1 MANVKGVLDKIVGY
15 FKKMDSGK
23 RKRLIV
29 LVSLI
34 FVVIIVVSVILNQK
48 TYTVLYSGME
58 RSDTAQ
64 VLSLLQEMG
73 VDAKTEGEDTVLVSG
88 NDADTIRMQLASQG
102 YPASGLN
109 YDIYKGASGLGVT
122 DSEKNIYYQYQ
133 QQENIRQTIKQMN
146 KVEDVVVNLDLG
158 EDSSFVLSDNNKEAT
173 ASVMLTLKKGTE
185 LEKAEVNAIAE
196 LVCKSISGLKPENVT
211 IVDSQMVLYSVGEKD
226 EVDNA
231 DTQLALQNNVKAQY
245 QQQIIDLL
253 SPVFGKE
260 NVITQVNVTLNFDKT
275 KSESIEYSA
284 PEGREEGRVTSMKE
298 LVEAIK
304 NDGTGGIPGIDSNG
318 NASQYLASLDTSDAV
333 YYDVSR
339 EVNYEIN
346 QTTTQI
352 EQAQGQ
358 VKDIS
363 VSVVLNSENTGNYAD
378 EVTQLVS
385 TATGAKPESVTV
397 KALPFTEADTSLPDE
412 MTTSLEVQQKIISD
426 AQSAETTRLI
436 ILVIGGIIVAIFLFS
451 IIKMLIP
458 KKEEEMQEA
467 EGFELIADEEIIPD
481 AELMS
486 EIDAKEIDFD
496 AKDDN
501 LSVLKD
507 YVNKNPESIA
517 NMLRN
522 WLNED

>member
-1 MANVKGVLDKIVGY
+1 MFSRKKILVVEDNIANRLTLCKILSQDYETLEAANGQEALDLLSRE
-15 FKKMDSGK
+15 DQD
-23 RKRLIV
+23 
-29 LVSLI
+29 VSLI
-34 FVVIIVVSVILNQK
+34 FLDIQMPVMDGYTFLQKLQTDRILSAIPVIVATQ
-48 TYTVLYSGME
+48 
-58 RSDTAQ
+58 SD
-64 VLSLLQEMG
+64 
-73 VDAKTEGEDTVLVSG
+73 GE
-88 NDADTIRMQLASQG
+88 
-102 YPASGLN
+102 
-109 YDIYKGASGLGVT
+109 
-122 DSEKNIYYQYQ
+122 E
-133 QQENIRQTIKQMN
+133 
-146 KVEDVVVNLDLG
+146 
-158 EDSSFVLSDNNKEAT
+158 
-173 ASVMLTLKKGTE
+173 
-185 LEKAEVNAIAE
+185 
-196 LVCKSISGLKPENVT
+196 
-211 IVDSQMVLYSVGEKD
+211 D

-260 NVITQVNVTLNFDKT
+260 NVIAQVNVTLNFDKT
-275 KSESIEYSA
+275 KSESIEYAA
-284 PEGREEGRVTSMKE
+284 PEGREEGLVTSMRE

-304 NDGTGGIPGIDSNG
+304 NDGAGGIPGIDSNG

-333 YYDVSR
+333 YYNVSR

-385 TATGAKPESVTV
+385 TATGAKPENITV
-397 KALPFTEADTSLPDE
+397 KALPFAEADTSLPE
-412 MTTSLEVQQKIISD
+412 MATSLEVQQKIISD

-467 EGFELIADEEIIPD
+467 EGFELIADEEIIPG
-481 AELMS
+481 AEPVS
-486 EIDAKEIDFD
+486 DIDAKEIDFE

-501 LSVLKD
+501 LAVLKD

>member
-1 MANVKGVLDKIVGY
+1 MANVKGILDKVIGY
-15 FKKMDSGK
+15 FKKMESGK

-34 FVVIIVVSVILNQK
+34 FVVIIAVSVMLNQK

-64 VLSLLQEMG
+64 VLSKLQEMG
-73 VDAKTEGEDTVLVSG
+73 VDAKSEGEDTVLVAG
-88 NDADTIRMQLASQG
+88 KDADTIRMELAGQG

-109 YDIYKGASGLGVT
+109 YDIYKSASGLGVT

-133 QQENIRQTIKQMN
+133 QQENIRQTIMQMS
-146 KVEDVVVNLDLG
+146 KIDEAVVNLDLG
-158 EDSSFVLSDNNKEAT
+158 EDSSYVLSNNNKEAT

-185 LEKAEVNAIAE
+185 LTGTEVDAIRE
-196 LVCKSISGLKPENVT
+196 LVSKSISGLKPENVQ
-211 IVDSQMVLYSVGEKD
+211 IVDSNMNLYSVGAKD
-226 EVDNA
+226 DVSTA

-245 QQQIIDLL
+245 QQQIMDLL
-253 SPVFGKE
+253 TPVFGKDNILAE
-260 NVITQVNVTLNFDKT
+260 VNVTLNFDKT
-275 KSESIEYSA
+275 KSEKVEYAA
-284 PEGREEGRVTSMKE
+284 PEGREEGLVTSMKE

-304 NDGTGGIPGIDSNG
+304 NDGTGGIPGIDANG
-318 NASQYLASLDTSDAV
+318 SASQYLASLDTSNAV
-333 YYDVSR
+333 YYNVSR

-346 QTTTQI
+346 QTMTQI

-363 VSVVLNSENTGNYAD
+363 VSVILNSENTGSYDD
-378 EVTQLVS
+378 EVKQLVS
-385 TATGAKPESVTV
+385 TATGAKPESITV
-397 KALPFTEADTSLPDE
+397 EALPFAEVDASAPDD
-412 MTTSLEVQQKIISD
+412 MTTSLEAQQKVISE

-467 EGFELIADEEIIPD
+467 EGFDLIADEEIIPD
-481 AELMS
+481 SESMA
-486 EIDAKEIDFD
+486 EIDAKDIDFEV
-496 AKDDN
+496 KDDN

-507 YVNKNPESIA
+507 YVNKNPESVA